1 MDEGADNFE
10 PLLGGSRRSAGGSTR
25 SDLMHS
31 NARGSI
37 RIENSLLSK
46 GGHEPTIEEEGVGNE
61 DESGSSGCCGK
72 LCQVMDKYPI
82 PFVVAGAA
90 LGFGLGIGLSMWNP
104 DDPQSKK
111 TAILWIGLLGDLFI
125 RALKCIV
132 LPLVFVSIAVSVMDM
147 LNLGESGVIVGTTL
161 GLYLLTTVCASLIG
175 VLMSVIFS
183 QFYYVEDM
191 AEPQIYP
198 DVRLGCS
205 VNNVTQEI
213 TSFLTETDDG
223 SISCVAGSA
232 DASTTFRVDDVN
244 GYFPNPSAES
254 ELAQMTLSE
263 SLVSGLFQQLVPDNF
278 LGAFTD
284 SNFLGII
291 VLAAGVG
298 IALVKL
304 ERNTPPNVKWTS
316 ILTIQIIEELAIVF
330 MMFVGVI
337 IKITPF
343 AIISLIASAI
353 GNQTNLAQVFSD
365 LGFLIAAIVVG
376 MLCQFVFVYH
386 SLYFGFIRKNPVKF
400 YKQLVPAYSM
410 AFAASSSAAT
420 IPVSLAC
427 AKATGQIPD
436 GIANFVIPL
445 GATVNMDGSC
455 IHIIC
460 ASVWMAYQ
468 NGVDVTVGSYVAL
481 IFAAT
486 FGSMGAAPVPSATI
500 VLILSAYH
508 TAFGSSGGEVP
519 EGLGYIIA
527 IDWFIDRM
535 ATMFNIS
542 GDLTVCA
549 IVGDKVTKDLEA
561 KGVLEEDGNGK
572 DGSA

>member
-1 MDEGADNFE
+1 
-10 PLLGGSRRSAGGSTR
+10 
-25 SDLMHS
+25 MHS

-46 GGHEPTIEEEGVGNE
+46 GEHVPAIEEEGVGDE
-61 DESGSSGCCGK
+61 DSGGTAGCCGK
-72 LCQVMDKYPI
+72 LCQMMDKHPI
-82 PFVVAGAA
+82 PFVLAGAA
-90 LGFGLGIGLSMWNP
+90 LGFGVGIGLSMWQP
-104 DDPQSKK
+104 EDPQTKE

-147 LNLGESGVIVGTTL
+147 MNLGESGAIVGTTL
-161 GLYLLTTVCASLIG
+161 GLYILTTVCASLIG
-175 VLMSVIFS
+175 VFMSVIFS
-183 QFYYVEDM
+183 NYYSVAPDE
-191 AEPQIYP
+191 ETTKYS

-205 VNNVTQEI
+205 VDSVTQQI
-213 TSFLTETDDG
+213 TSYLTEADDG
-223 SISCVAGSA
+223 NLSCVAVSA
-232 DASTTFRVDDVN
+232 NETTTFRVDDVN
-244 GYFPNPSAES
+244 GYFPDPNKSNLEQ
-254 ELAQMTLSE
+254 LTLSE
-263 SLVSGLFQQLVPDNF
+263 SLVDGLFNQLVPDNF

-298 IALVKL
+298 IALVRL

-316 ILTIQIIEELAIVF
+316 ILTIQIIEELAVVF
-330 MMFVGVI
+330 MMFVGAI

-353 GNQTNLAQVFSD
+353 GNQKELGQVFSD
-365 LGFLIAAIVVG
+365 LGYLIAAIICG
-376 MLCQFVFVYH
+376 MVCQFVVVYH
-386 SLYFGFIRKNPVKF
+386 SLYIGFIRKNPVKF
-400 YKQLVPAYSM
+400 YKQLVPAYSL

-420 IPVSLAC
+420 IPASLGC

-460 ASVWMAYQ
+460 SCVWLAYQ
-468 NGVDVTVGSYVAL
+468 NGVDVTLGSYVAL
-481 IFAAT
+481 VFAAT

-500 VLILSAYH
+500 VLILTAYQ
-508 TAFGSSGGEVP
+508 TAFGSSVDAGEIP
-519 EGLGYIIA
+519 DGLGYIIA
-527 IDWFIDRM
+527 MDWFIDRC
-535 ATMFNIS
+535 ATMNNIS

-549 IVGDKVTKDLEA
+549 IVGDKVTKNLEA
-561 KGVLEEDGNGK
+561 KGALEEDGDVSTQK
-572 DGSA
+572 DFA